1 MAVLSTF
8 GFELDF
14 MTGLIGMFCPLFAP
28 ATALPWLFATELL
41 VAVLLCKGVLLFATS
56 VPVSPAEEPS
66 SSSSL
71 DEELETKQTK
81 LKFRTK

>member
-14 MTGLIGMFCPLFAP
+14 MTGLIGMFCPLFPIAP
-28 ATALPWLFATELL
+28 VTALPWLFATELL
-41 VAVLLCKGVLLFATS
+41 VAVLLCKGVLLFVTS

-71 DEELETKQTK
+71 DEELEINQQI
-81 LKFRTK
+81 